1 MHRMVLTVM
10 PATTQTD
17 MSVSVSL
24 GSQTMQPKFMPVL
37 EMCIEN
43 GIKLG
48 LARAHKH
55 DDEPSAKQIE
65 EEIFR
70 CITNEI
76 YEWFDVSE

>member
-1 MHRMVLTVM
+1 
-10 PATTQTD
+10 
-17 MSVSVSL
+17 
-24 GSQTMQPKFMPVL
+24 MQPKFMPVL

-48 LARAHKH
+48 LTRAHKH

-76 YEWFDVSE
+76 YEWFDVQE

>member
-1 MHRMVLTVM
+1 
-10 PATTQTD
+10 
-17 MSVSVSL
+17 
-24 GSQTMQPKFMPVL
+24 MQPKFILVL
-37 EMCIEN
+37 EMCIET

-55 DDEPSAKQIE
+55 DDEPSEKLIE

-76 YEWFDVSE
+76 YEWFNVSE